1 LGHILG
7 KDENHLSQAGRYEA
21 GFGGDNEEVLPD
33 SYGPCLDSCR
43 SASRLSVD
51 LARHPGVRHWPGW
64 IKYETSSIRS
74 EEAFSWDTRQIEIV
88 GADGDSE
95 QFPLKSTGIT
105 PDIEGTVMALRRPL
119 WLILRK
125 EYPLLVYDDEE
136 QKSAWFNELAGRFNQ
151 TPMNASFK
159 VTEDDRGGGDRFQ
172 ARCFGQS

>member
-1 LGHILG
+1 MKKYYRILMA
-7 KDENHLSQAGRYEA
+7 LALIVA
-21 GFGGDNEEVLPD
+21 AVLPG
-33 SYGPCLDSCR
+33 YL
-43 SASRLSVD
+43 LI
-51 LARHPGVRHWPGW
+51 WPGTRVCG
-64 IKYETSSIRS
+64 IGLGGLSMRQAVYAL

-159 VTEDDRGGGDRFQ
+159 VTEDDRVEAVSYTHLTNGERG
-172 ARCFGQS
+172 